1 MECPHCMS
9 DCKPE
14 GQLLDK
20 NDLMPFVNFFNFM
33 RFRTLLISGGEP
45 TEHPDFSY
53 IVETL
58 AEKCKPLA
66 MVIISNG
73 SFVEDEKRLS
83 EVVRL
88 MHWFQFMRLQ
98 ITSIK
103 GLYKNYDSIYKKK
116 EYIRS
121 FFPGRVIF
129 EMERIMMMRPLGR
142 AATNPEIMKMVEQTN
157 DGYTDCVN
165 ATLLSMQSP
174 NIKEFHDRRSYP
186 VPKKSTCI
194 VLPESVGQFIGRKDN
209 KLTNIFDGDIITVNG
224 HYPKLVKFIPERAA
238 FCLANISDFKNQ
250 EWCDIWQQ
258 PHSSW
263 WDEMNIEVIG
273 NKFDNPEL
281 LKE

>member
-1 MECPHCMS
+1 MLFCITNKCSMGCPHCMS

-20 NDLMPFVNFFNFM
+20 NNLMPFINFFNFM

-88 MHWFQFMRLQ
+88 MHRFQFMRLQ

-129 EMERIMMMRPLGR
+129 EMERIMMMRSLGR
-142 AATNPEIMKMVEQTN
+142 AATNPEIMEMVEQTN
-157 DGYTDCVN
+157 NGYTDCAN

-174 NIKEFHDRRSYP
+174 NIKEFALNCESRGKFCMPMVDYKLDVHMSESMLCP
-186 VPKKSTCI
+186 
-194 VLPESVGQFIGRKDN
+194 SVGNLKNDGFLKIFENMKSFVPCGRCGNTDKSM
-209 KLTNIFDGDIITVNG
+209 
-224 HYPKLVKFIPERAA
+224 A
-238 FCLANISDFKNQ
+238 
-250 EWCDIWQQ
+250 
-258 PHSSW
+258 
-263 WDEMNIEVIG
+263 VI
-273 NKFDNPEL
+273 NAIRNR
-281 LKE
+281 